1 MRFSIVIPARNGA
14 LFLAETL
21 ECALSQTRR
30 ADEVVLIDDAST
42 DATRR
47 IVESEPFKGRIRYL
61 YNAVPSGFADAWNRA
76 AGHATGDF
84 VTLLHQDDLLHP
96 EYLAV
101 VEQALGRFPGVKHV
115 YSACD
120 YIDADGIVVRSPAY
134 SGAEPVLYSGKEY
147 AHNYFTGVLRN
158 DHIHR
163 CPGVTTSRELL
174 LRCGY
179 RKEAGHI
186 ADDDFFLRVG
196 AFTDVVGIARPLAS
210 FRIHD
215 ESVTG
220 KLPLLSLR
228 LAQDYVFQSRD
239 QLANGTLLDLDDIR
253 HLHAQTVRFINLALC
268 QALNQG
274 RDDWT
279 RKAMSLRD
287 EFEEL
292 VPGFMDD
299 ALPLWAKGLWL
310 AAGATGQ
317 SLHARMYA
325 RAIAGSV
332 ALRDGLR
339 RAFR

>member
-1 MRFSIVIPARNGA
+1 
-14 LFLAETL
+14 
-21 ECALSQTRR
+21 
-30 ADEVVLIDDAST
+30 
-42 DATRR
+42 
-47 IVESEPFKGRIRYL
+47 
-61 YNAVPSGFADAWNRA
+61 
-76 AGHATGDF
+76 
-84 VTLLHQDDLLHP
+84 
-96 EYLAV
+96 
-101 VEQALGRFPGVKHV
+101 
-115 YSACD
+115 
-120 YIDADGIVVRSPAY
+120 
-134 SGAEPVLYSGKEY
+134 
-147 AHNYFTGVLRN
+147 
-158 DHIHR
+158 
-163 CPGVTTSRELL
+163 
-174 LRCGY
+174 
-179 RKEAGHI
+179 
-186 ADDDFFLRVG
+186 
-196 AFTDVVGIARPLAS
+196 
-210 FRIHD
+210 
-215 ESVTG
+215 
-220 KLPLLSLR
+220 
-228 LAQDYVFQSRD
+228 
-239 QLANGTLLDLDDIR
+239 LDDIR